1 MARRLLHRALLLD
14 PVGPSIEQKFDRQA
28 APRLHAR
35 LVEAMDDAHHVAA
48 AIGTDPGR
56 FQPKI
61 SVEPTLGAPEILLDT
76 FHGTVRRADD
86 GVVDQAGR
94 AEARC
99 LAPAV
104 FDDSCPNGTETSRP
118 AAEMRARLNADANQR
133 DLEFMKGLQRQ
144 VPR

>member
-1 MARRLLHRALLLD
+1 MARRLLHRALLLA
-14 PVGPSIEQKFDRQA
+14 PVGPSNEKKLARPA
-28 APRLHAR
+28 SPRWHAR

-76 FHGTVRRADD
+76 FHGTVRRAED

-94 AEARC
+94 AEARS
-99 LAPAV
+99 P
-104 FDDSCPNGTETSRP
+104 RP
-118 AAEMRARLNADANQR
+118 
-133 DLEFMKGLQRQ
+133 
-144 VPR
+144 P

>member
-14 PVGPSIEQKFDRQA
+14 PVGPSVEQKFDRQA

-35 LVEAMDDAHHVAA
+35 PLAEAREAAHHVAA
-48 AIGTDPGR
+48 AIGTAPGR

-94 AEARC
+94 AEPRC
-99 LAPAV
+99 PAPA
-104 FDDSCPNGTETSRP
+104 P
-118 AAEMRARLNADANQR
+118 
-133 DLEFMKGLQRQ
+133 
-144 VPR
+144 

>member
-99 LAPAV
+99 LAPALV
-104 FDDSCPNGTETSRP
+104 PIQASSRRQTRSKDSPDLLCQWSR
-118 AAEMRARLNADANQR
+118 
-133 DLEFMKGLQRQ
+133 
-144 VPR
+144 

>member
-14 PVGPSIEQKFDRQA
+14 PAGPSVEQKFDRQA

-48 AIGTDPGR
+48 AIGTDPAR

-61 SVEPTLGAPEILLDT
+61 SVEPTLGAPEILLDH

-99 LAPAV
+99 LAPHLLPLQPASRYRPSSRRQTRSK
-104 FDDSCPNGTETSRP
+104 DSPDLLCQWSR
-118 AAEMRARLNADANQR
+118 
-133 DLEFMKGLQRQ
+133 
-144 VPR
+144 

>member
-35 LVEAMDDAHHVAA
+35 LVEAMADAHH
-48 AIGTDPGR
+48 DPGR

-99 LAPAV
+99 LAPALV
-104 FDDSCPNGTETSRP
+104 PIQALFEAPN
-118 AAEMRARLNADANQR
+118 
-133 DLEFMKGLQRQ
+133 
-144 VPR
+144 